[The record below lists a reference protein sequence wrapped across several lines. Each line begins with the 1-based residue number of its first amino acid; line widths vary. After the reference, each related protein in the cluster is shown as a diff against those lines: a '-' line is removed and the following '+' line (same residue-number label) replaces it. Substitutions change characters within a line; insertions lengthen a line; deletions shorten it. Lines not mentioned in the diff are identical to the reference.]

1 MVKNVTGYPC
11 PSCGTTRAIQLLL
24 NNNWMASLQI
34 NPFGILVALMMFG
47 FPIWIIFDLL
57 LKKDTFYK
65 YYQKVEAIINK
76 WVAILLIILVIVN
89 WIWNIKKEL

>member
-1 MVKNVTGYPC
+1 MLKNITGSPC

-24 NNNWMASLQI
+24 NN
-34 NPFGILVALMMFG
+34 
-47 FPIWIIFDLL
+47 IWIVFDLL
-57 LKKDTFYK
+57 FKKESFYK
-65 YYQKVEAIINK
+65 YYQKAECIIRSK